1 MQYVIQKHW
10 ENTFSKV
17 EYVRTFSI
25 IKTRCAQFSDTNAAF
40 TFERASASKE
50 NAGMSMTP
58 PPNSQWRKEREH
70 DDEELFFS
78 KEDDDEMVCFAL
90 FSFRK

>member
-10 ENTFSKV
+10 EISFSKV
-17 EYVRTFSI
+17 EYVRTFSAM
-25 IKTRCAQFSDTNAAF
+25 KTRCAQFADSNSTF
-40 TFERASASKE
+40 SFERDSASKE
-50 NAGMSMTP
+50 NAGLAMTP

-78 KEDDDEMVCFAL
+78 KDDEDEMVF
-90 FSFRK
+90 FIIF